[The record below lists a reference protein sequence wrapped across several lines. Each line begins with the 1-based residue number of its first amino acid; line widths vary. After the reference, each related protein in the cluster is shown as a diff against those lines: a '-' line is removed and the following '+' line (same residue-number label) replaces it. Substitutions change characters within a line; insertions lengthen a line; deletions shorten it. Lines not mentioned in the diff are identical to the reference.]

1 MKKMNKLA
9 LLALALTVG
18 VGVQAKVMESS
29 VATVNG
35 RPVLSSEYDSY
46 LSGVVEQYK
55 VAAPQILQQPYAQDV
70 LGREVLKELISKELL
85 YQAADEAKIQVKD
98 SDIDAGIN
106 EIKARFMVDEKT
118 GKEDPKGADKRFSEA
133 LKKQHMSLKTYKEK
147 IKKDIAVRKLVEQ
160 RITTTVKP
168 VEEADVKALYSDV
181 ETCLKGNTKKMKAL
195 EQKDPARFK
204 EAMAIAAKLKQLTA
218 EQVRIGHI
226 YLAVT
231 KDMKPEEVK
240 AKEETAKKIKKE
252 LDGGKEFS
260 TAVKEYTEDKAALAS
275 GGDMI
280 LIKGIAPKALD
291 QQAFS
296 LPVGEVS
303 APIKTDVGFHII
315 KIKEKRAEKQIGYD
329 DIKRDLAQYL
339 AQQKIQTTLAA
350 YIGELYDKAD
360 VKITKT
366 FESDKLL
373 EEAAKADKTAKK
385 ETSKESKK

>member
-106 EIKARFMVDEKT
+106 EIKARFMVDEKN

-373 EEAAKADKTAKK
+373 EEAAKADEAAKK

>member
-85 YQAADEAKIQVKD
+85 YQAADEAKIQIKD
-98 SDIDAGIN
+98 SEVDAGIN
-106 EIKARFMVDEKT
+106 EIKTRFIVDEKT
-118 GKEDPKGADKRFSEA
+118 GKEDPKGADKRFAEA

-160 RITTTVKP
+160 RITATVKP

-252 LDGGKEFS
+252 LDGGKDFS

-296 LPVGEVS
+296 LPVGKVS

-315 KIKEKRAEKQIGYD
+315 KIKEKRAEKQIGFD

-339 AQQKIQTTLAA
+339 AQQKIQNALGT

-373 EEAAKADKTAKK
+373 EEAAKTNEPAKK

>member
-98 SDIDAGIN
+98 SDVDAGIN

-373 EEAAKADKTAKK
+373 EEAAKADEAAKK

>member
-46 LSGVVEQYK
+46 LAGVVEQYK
-55 VAAPQILQQPYAQDV
+55 AAAPQILQQPYAQDV

-85 YQAADEAKIQVKD
+85 YQAADEAKIQIKD
-98 SDIDAGIN
+98 SEVDAGIN
-106 EIKARFMVDEKT
+106 EIKTRFIVDEKT
-118 GKEDPKGADKRFSEA
+118 GKEDPKGADKRFAEA

-160 RITTTVKP
+160 RITATVKP

-231 KDMKPEEVK
+231 KDMKPEDVK
-240 AKEETAKKIKKE
+240 AKEETAQKIKKE

-296 LPVGEVS
+296 LPVGKVS

-315 KIKEKRAEKQIGYD
+315 KIKEKRAEKQIGFD

-339 AQQKIQTTLAA
+339 AQQKIQNALGT

-373 EEAAKADKTAKK
+373 EEAAKTNEPAKK

>member
-9 LLALALTVG
+9 LLALTLTVG

-46 LSGVVEQYK
+46 LAGVVEQYK
-55 VAAPQILQQPYAQDV
+55 AAAPQILQQPYAQDV

-85 YQAADEAKIQVKD
+85 YQAADEAKIQIKD
-98 SDIDAGIN
+98 SEVDAGIN
-106 EIKARFMVDEKT
+106 EIKTRFIVDEKT
-118 GKEDPKGADKRFSEA
+118 GKEDPKGADKRFAEA

-160 RITTTVKP
+160 RITATVKP
-168 VEEADVKALYSDV
+168 VEEADVKALYSNV

-195 EQKDPARFK
+195 EQKDPARCQ

-231 KDMKPEEVK
+231 KDMKPEDVK
-240 AKEETAKKIKKE
+240 AKEETAQKIKKE
-252 LDGGKEFS
+252 LDGGKDFS

-296 LPVGEVS
+296 LPVGKVS

-315 KIKEKRAEKQIGYD
+315 KIKEKRAEKQIGFD

-339 AQQKIQTTLAA
+339 AQQKIQNALGT

-373 EEAAKADKTAKK
+373 EEAAKTNEPAKK

>member
-315 KIKEKRAEKQIGYD
+315 KIKEKRAEKQIGFD

-339 AQQKIQTTLAA
+339 AQQKIQNALGT

-373 EEAAKADKTAKK
+373 EEAAKADEAAKK

>member
-1 MKKMNKLA
+1 
-9 LLALALTVG
+9 
-18 VGVQAKVMESS
+18 
-29 VATVNG
+29 
-35 RPVLSSEYDSY
+35 
-46 LSGVVEQYK
+46 
-55 VAAPQILQQPYAQDV
+55 
-70 LGREVLKELISKELL
+70 
-85 YQAADEAKIQVKD
+85 
-98 SDIDAGIN
+98 
-106 EIKARFMVDEKT
+106 
-118 GKEDPKGADKRFSEA
+118 
-133 LKKQHMSLKTYKEK
+133 
-147 IKKDIAVRKLVEQ
+147 
-160 RITTTVKP
+160 
-168 VEEADVKALYSDV
+168 
-181 ETCLKGNTKKMKAL
+181 MKAL

-373 EEAAKADKTAKK
+373 EEAAKADEAAKK
-385 ETSKESKK
+385 ETSKESKNKLAY

>member
-240 AKEETAKKIKKE
+240 AKEETAQKIKKE
-252 LDGGKEFS
+252 LDSGKEFS

-373 EEAAKADKTAKK
+373 EEATKADEAAKK

>member
-260 TAVKEYTEDKAALAS
+260 PAVK
-275 GGDMI
+275 
-280 LIKGIAPKALD
+280 
-291 QQAFS
+291 
-296 LPVGEVS
+296 
-303 APIKTDVGFHII
+303 
-315 KIKEKRAEKQIGYD
+315 
-329 DIKRDLAQYL
+329 
-339 AQQKIQTTLAA
+339 
-350 YIGELYDKAD
+350 
-360 VKITKT
+360 
-366 FESDKLL
+366 
-373 EEAAKADKTAKK
+373 
-385 ETSKESKK
+385 

>member
-46 LSGVVEQYK
+46 LAGVVEQYK
-55 VAAPQILQQPYAQDV
+55 AAAPQILQQPYAQDV

-85 YQAADEAKIQVKD
+85 YQAADEAKIQIKD
-98 SDIDAGIN
+98 SEVDAGIN
-106 EIKARFMVDEKT
+106 EIKTRFIVDEKT
-118 GKEDPKGADKRFSEA
+118 GKEDPKGADKRFAEA

-160 RITTTVKP
+160 RITATVKP

-231 KDMKPEEVK
+231 KDMKPEDVK

-252 LDGGKEFS
+252 LDGGKDFS

-296 LPVGEVS
+296 LPVGKVS

-315 KIKEKRAEKQIGYD
+315 KIKEKRAEKQIGFD

-339 AQQKIQTTLAA
+339 AQQKIQNALGT

-373 EEAAKADKTAKK
+373 EEAAKTNEPAKK

>member
-46 LSGVVEQYK
+46 LAGVVEQYK
-55 VAAPQILQQPYAQDV
+55 AAAPQILQQPYAQDV

-85 YQAADEAKIQVKD
+85 YQAADEAKIQIKD
-98 SDIDAGIN
+98 SEVDAGIN
-106 EIKARFMVDEKT
+106 EIKTRFMVDEKT

-160 RITTTVKP
+160 RITATVKP

-231 KDMKPEEVK
+231 KDMKPEDVK
-240 AKEETAKKIKKE
+240 AKEETAQKIKKE
-252 LDGGKEFS
+252 LDGGKDFS

-296 LPVGEVS
+296 LPVGKVS

-339 AQQKIQTTLAA
+339 AQQKIQNALGT

-373 EEAAKADKTAKK
+373 EEAAKADAAAKK
-385 ETSKESKK
+385 EPAKESKK

>member
-46 LSGVVEQYK
+46 LAGVVEQYK
-55 VAAPQILQQPYAQDV
+55 AAAPQILQQPYAQDV

-85 YQAADEAKIQVKD
+85 YQAADEAKIQIKD
-98 SDIDAGIN
+98 SEVDAGIN
-106 EIKARFMVDEKT
+106 EIKTRFIVDEKT
-118 GKEDPKGADKRFSEA
+118 GKEDPKGADKRFAEA

-160 RITTTVKP
+160 RITATVKP

-231 KDMKPEEVK
+231 KDMKPEDVK
-240 AKEETAKKIKKE
+240 AKEETAQKIKKE
-252 LDGGKEFS
+252 LDGGKDFS

-296 LPVGEVS
+296 LPVGKVS

-315 KIKEKRAEKQIGYD
+315 KIKEKRAEKQIGFD

-339 AQQKIQTTLAA
+339 AQQKIQNALGT

-373 EEAAKADKTAKK
+373 EESAKADEAAKK
-385 ETSKESKK
+385 ESSKASKK